1 MLRSIYNYDWQFYLL
16 TFSLCVLVYTL
27 FIFYQKST
35 VLIRSVFNVQ
45 LAEQSYRNKELS
57 SSVFN
62 ICLYFIFVISTALLL
77 SALFKEY
84 GIFSFLGAGG
94 LFFISLGLLSC
105 VYLGKNIFLWFLSL
119 LFPFGN
125 DIGFYRFN
133 LNLLNQLLGLCL
145 TPLMF
150 FYFYGLEDVKF
161 WTWYLLLFLFVICLF
176 YRYFK
181 LFLIASRHIRF
192 YKFYFFLYFCTSEII
207 PNVILVKLILE

>member
-1 MLRSIYNYDWQFYLL
+1 M
-16 TFSLCVLVYTL
+16 
-27 FIFYQKST
+27 
-35 VLIRSVFNVQ
+35 LIRSVFNLQ

-62 ICLYFIFVISTALLL
+62 ICLYFIFAISI
-77 SALFKEY
+77 ALFLSGLFKYY
-84 GIFSFLGAGG
+84 GIFSSLKESA
-94 LFFISLGLLSC
+94 LFFLSLGLLSF

-119 LFPFGN
+119 MLPFGN

-133 LNLLNQLLGLCL
+133 LNLLNQLLGLCF
-145 TPLMF
+145 TPVMF
-150 FYFYGLEDVKF
+150 FYFYGLEDIKY
-161 WTWYLLLFLFVICLF
+161 WTWYVLLFLFVICLL

-181 LFLIASRHIRF
+181 LFFIASKHIRF